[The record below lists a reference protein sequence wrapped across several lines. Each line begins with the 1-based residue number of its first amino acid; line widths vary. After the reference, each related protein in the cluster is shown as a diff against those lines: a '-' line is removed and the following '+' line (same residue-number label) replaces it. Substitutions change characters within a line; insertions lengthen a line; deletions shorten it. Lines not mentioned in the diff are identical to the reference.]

1 MATGIGDDRDS
12 APAARASGIVAVS
25 DHQGD
30 TRHVVPASRR
40 PDGTLR
46 KERAVR
52 PGYTPPED
60 IQRYQP
66 PAHREGNLSAPGS
79 PAATHTLRNL
89 VASNERHNAS
99 PHKRGSTRIHC
110 TRSPSSPSSAQ
121 GPPSAETPLPS
132 SSPSRQRPNHAPR
145 ARNSPGGG
153 GASLPASALRAA
165 LQSNHQTATGA
176 SHRQQATPVSY
187 TSTDVFTS
195 PNRKPGNAS
204 SPFSRRLVDS
214 RPSTNRAGAQSTWRS
229 NGPNL
234 PQYSLRSP
242 RPPHH
247 RSSPPINQNAQSV
260 PSPHGIKQSQ
270 KTIPTQPQQASPV
283 PRRSKHTL
291 QRRASPPLL
300 PQDDDND
307 TDKLSQLVGN
317 MHL

>member
-60 IQRYQP
+60 IQWYRP
-66 PAHREGNLSAPGS
+66 PAHREGNRSAPGS
-79 PAATHTLRNL
+79 PAATHTLQEAPESTVHGHR
-89 VASNERHNAS
+89 RHPQAPKARPVQKHLCRPVHPAADDPITRPGLGIVLEEEEEE
-99 PHKRGSTRIHC
+99 PHCPLR
-110 TRSPSSPSSAQ
+110 RS
-121 GPPSAETPLPS
+121 E
-132 SSPSRQRPNHAPR
+132 QRCKAIIK
-145 ARNSPGGG
+145 
-153 GASLPASALRAA
+153 
-165 LQSNHQTATGA
+165 QQQQT
-176 SHRQQATPVSY
+176 TPVSY

-195 PNRKPGNAS
+195 PNRKPGDAS

-229 NGPNL
+229 NGPIL

-270 KTIPTQPQQASPV
+270 KTIPTQPQQASLV
-283 PRRSKHTL
+283 PRRSKRTL
-291 QRRASPPLL
+291 QRRSSPPLL